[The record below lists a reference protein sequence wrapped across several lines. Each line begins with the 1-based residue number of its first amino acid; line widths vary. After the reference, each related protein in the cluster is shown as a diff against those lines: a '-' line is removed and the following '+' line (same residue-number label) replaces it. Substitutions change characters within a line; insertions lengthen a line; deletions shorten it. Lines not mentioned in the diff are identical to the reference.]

1 MSGTNGI
8 GGTGGSDSAGGS
20 GGAGG
25 RGSAGGSGS
34 AGFSTKGNAGAS
46 AKKEMRRRIRALR
59 ESLSEEEMAFRS
71 QRVLARLTALEGETS
86 AASAGNAGQVG
97 NTHYAGNAGNLTLN
111 CLTDRQVFALY
122 YPTRNEVDVRPLV
135 NDLWRR
141 KKVVVF
147 PRICPDTNLMEF
159 RQVYSFDDFTAGS
172 FKLMEPDISCS
183 IWAPEQIEVVIVPGV
198 AFDLQGYRI
207 GFGGGYYDRFLPALK
222 QGAIKIAPVFEF
234 QIIDELPHEEH
245 DQKVDWL
252 VSEARLIN
260 AGQA

>member
-1 MSGTNGI
+1 MSGINGI
-8 GGTGGSDSAGGS
+8 GGAGCGVGFSS
-20 GGAGG
+20 GAGAGG
-25 RGSAGGSGS
+25 GGDV
-34 AGFSTKGNAGAS
+34 GFSTKGDAGVS
-46 AKKEMRRRIRALR
+46 AKKEIRRRIRALR

-71 QRVLARLTALEGETS
+71 EQVLARLTALEGEGS
-86 AASAGNAGQVG
+86 AASAGSVVDV
-97 NTHYAGNAGNLTLN
+97 GNAGNVSNAASADDADNMTLN
-111 CLTDRQVFALY
+111 LLTDRKVFALY
-122 YPTRNEVDVRPLV
+122 YPTRNEVDIRPLV

-141 KKVVVF
+141 RKVVLF

-159 RQVYSFDDFTAGS
+159 RQVYSFDDFTAGP
-172 FKLMEPDISCS
+172 FKLMEPDISCP
-183 IWAPEQIEVVIVPGV
+183 IWVPGQIEVVIVPGV
-198 AFDLQGYRI
+198 AFDLRGYRI